1 MSSEIVKFNEI
12 AATAPQILETSKLRV
27 SKAKEAGEG
36 LLSKMVQMNDQID
49 EEANSYLVKARKTL
63 DLINKQRKPITQ
75 FLDAVKMEFT
85 TIEADLDPKKVDSI
99 VARIIKR
106 RNDYA
111 TAKLEEQKKREEEAR
126 RKQAIEKEKADVQAN
141 IEIALENYFSEY
153 VTDFIQGVYDRFN
166 AMTLETFTQVE
177 QWIRTLSGAYDRNH
191 FEQFQVGVSTIYL
204 TKDDKVA
211 IKVRVMNEKFPELTN
226 RFAEKIKEIKI
237 DLISKLPSKKVEL
250 EQISKANAA
259 EAARLKAE
267 KEKRENEEKERLA
280 QQQKEAADKAKA
292 EAGAKAKAAGMQSMF
307 DAELIQKAN
316 RTGYDITVKH
326 PAGYGLV
333 FQFWFEK
340 EGKDLT
346 IDQMEKKTLGQMKAF
361 CEKYAH
367 KNDEIIQSPYL
378 EYKEIAK
385 VAARK

>member
-12 AATAPQILETSKLRV
+12 AASAPQILETSKLRV

-36 LLSKMVQMNDQID
+36 LLSKMVQMNDQVD

-63 DLINKQRKPITQ
+63 DLINEQRKPITQ
-75 FLDAVKMEFT
+75 FLDAVKKEFT
-85 TIEADLDPKKVDSI
+85 TIEGELDPKKADSI

-111 TAKLEEQKKREEEAR
+111 TARLEEQKKREEESR
-126 RKQAIEKEKADVQAN
+126 RKQAIEKEKAEVQAN

-153 VTDFIQGVYDRFN
+153 VTDFIQDVYNRFN

-177 QWIRTLSGAYDRNH
+177 QWLRTLSGAYDRNH

-211 IKVRVMNEKFPELTN
+211 IKVRVMNEKFPEMTN

-250 EQISKANAA
+250 EQISKANAE

-280 QQQKEAADKAKA
+280 QQQKEASDKAKA
-292 EAGAKAKAAGMQSMF
+292 EAGAKAKASGMQSMF
-307 DAELIQKAN
+307 DAELMQKAN

-340 EGKDLT
+340 EGKDLP
-346 IDQMEKKTLGQMKAF
+346 IDQMEKRTLGQMKAF